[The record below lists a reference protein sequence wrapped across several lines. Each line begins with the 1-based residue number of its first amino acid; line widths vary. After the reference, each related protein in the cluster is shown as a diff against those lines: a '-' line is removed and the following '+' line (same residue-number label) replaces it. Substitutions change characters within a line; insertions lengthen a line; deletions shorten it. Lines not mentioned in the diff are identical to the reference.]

1 MNQSNGTVSPDLQS
15 YAIDPNALAY
25 VEALYEQYREDH
37 DSVPKDWIP
46 LFEQRESAE
55 GTPYV
60 SHRALQTEITRRARW
75 KQATP
80 QGGTVQ
86 GNLPKMD
93 SSWMAKQAAV
103 LRLIQAYRILG
114 HVRAKTDPINLR
126 VQPNVRDLDPYAL
139 GLEEGDMDVEFNTG
153 NLVAPDYMKLRDIVT
168 MLRETYTGSIGF
180 EYMFISDAD
189 QKDWLMR
196 RIEGTRGKEDL
207 SVEDKKRI
215 LSLLVSS
222 EGMEKYLHV
231 KFSGK
236 KRFSLEGGESFIPLI
251 HEAIQRAGA
260 QGVDEVVIGM
270 AHRGR
275 LNLLTNIMG
284 KSPTAL
290 FREFGDHVHGMDD
303 KMTGD
308 VKYHQGFSS
317 DVQTPGGIVH
327 LALAFN
333 PSHLEIINPV
343 ICGSARARMD
353 RAGDSSLRRVLPLL
367 VHGDAALAGQ
377 GVVYE
382 TAQLA
387 ATRGYST
394 GGVLHVVINNQIG
407 FTTSHPLDSRS
418 SLYCTDVG
426 KVNNCPIFHVNG
438 DDPEAV
444 IWAVRTAVDFRMK
457 FKKDVYID
465 LMCFRRHGHNEGDE
479 PSVTQ
484 PMMYRVIRK
493 HPGTPS
499 LYAKRLQDS
508 GVIDK
513 DTPKQM
519 ANTYRDALDE
529 GEQVAPNIV
538 PRDLHTKYY
547 TAWRPYLNGKWK
559 DKADTAVSARKLKK
573 LGAEA
578 CAVPDGFSMFPG
590 LRKLID
596 DRLNMVEGKQPMDWG
611 CAETLAYA
619 TLIDEGF
626 RVRISG
632 QDSARGTFFHRHAAL
647 HDYNTGRKHIPLA
660 KMASDRGT
668 MFNVFDSIL
677 SEEAVLG
684 FEYGYSMTEPGT
696 LVIWEAQYGDFANGA
711 QVLIDQFISSSQQK
725 WNLYSGLVMMLPHGW
740 EGQGPEHSSAR
751 LERFL
756 QLCAQENM
764 QVIVPSTAAQM
775 FHALRRQLVRKL
787 RIPLIIMSPKSMLR
801 RKDSF
806 SSLEDLSKGR
816 FMQIIPEVDESI
828 EADRVTRVVLCSGKM
843 YYELAAKRKERELR
857 NVVIIRIEQL
867 YPFDDDGL
875 REQLG
880 RYQNLRDVVWAQE
893 EPVNQGAW
901 YQIQHRLHQ
910 CIKSHHTLTFAGR
923 IACSAPAG
931 GSPRRHAERETILIH
946 QALDL
951 EVPEFE

>member
-1 MNQSNGTVSPDLQS
+1 MQADDQSLPDPS
-15 YAIDPNALAY
+15 ALAY
-25 VEALYEQYREDH
+25 LESIYEELQTNPGAVDPH
-37 DSVPKDWIP
+37 WAGV
-46 LFEQRESAE
+46 FETRDET
-55 GTPYV
+55 TPFV
-60 SHRALQTEITRRARW
+60 SHRAVQQELVQRSRW
-75 KQATP
+75 ASGLSP
-80 QGGTVQ
+80 AEGAAAPGD
-86 GNLPKMD
+86 GMD

-114 HVRAKTDPINLR
+114 HVQAKTDPIQLR
-126 VQPNVRDLDPYAL
+126 IQPRVRDLNPSAL
-139 GLEEGDMDVEFNTG
+139 GLTDADMDLEFNTG
-153 NLVAPDYMKLRDIVT
+153 NLVAPDYMKLRDILS
-168 MLRETYTGSIGF
+168 MLKETYTGSIGI

-196 RIEGTRGKEDL
+196 RIEETRAKARL
-207 SVEDKKRI
+207 SAEERRTL
-215 LSLLVSS
+215 LSHLVAA
-222 EGMEKYLHV
+222 EGLEKYLHV

-236 KRFSLEGGESFIPLI
+236 KRFSLEGGESFIPLVL
-251 HEAIQRAGA
+251 ESIQRAGA

-275 LNLLTNIMG
+275 LNLLTNVMG
-284 KSPTAL
+284 KAPAVL
-290 FREFGDHVHGMDD
+290 FKEFQDHVQGLDD
-303 KMTGD
+303 VMTGD

-317 DVQTPGGIVH
+317 DVQTPGGLVH

-343 ICGSARARMD
+343 ICGSSRARMD
-353 RAGDSSLRRVLPLL
+353 RAGDASLSKVMPLI

-382 TAQLA
+382 TAQMA
-387 ATRGYST
+387 QTRGYNV
-394 GGVLHVVINNQIG
+394 GGTLHVVINNQIG
-407 FTTSHPLDSRS
+407 FTTSHPLDARS

-426 KVNNCPIFHVNG
+426 KVNNCPIFHVNA

-465 LMCFRRHGHNEGDE
+465 LVCFRRHGHNEGDE

-499 LYAKRLQDS
+499 LYAQQLEQA
-508 GVIDK
+508 GIIDGDDYK
-513 DTPKQM
+513 LMGQR
-519 ANTYRDALDE
+519 YRDALDE
-529 GEQVAPNIV
+529 GSQVAPNIV

-547 TAWRPYLNGKWK
+547 MAWRPYLSGKWQ
-559 DKADTAVSARKLKK
+559 DKAKTGISLRKLKL
-573 LGAEA
+573 LGQQA
-578 CAVPDGFSMFPG
+578 CEIPKDFALHPG
-590 LRKLID
+590 VRKLMD
-596 DRLNMVEGKQPMDWG
+596 DRLNMVQGVQPLDWG

-632 QDSARGTFFHRHAAL
+632 QDSGRGTFFHRHAAL
-647 HDYNTGRKHIPLA
+647 HDYNTGRKFLPLS
-660 KMASDRGT
+660 KMAGDRGT
-668 MFNVFDSIL
+668 MFQVYDSIL
-677 SEEAVLG
+677 SEAAVLG

-725 WNLYSGLVMMLPHGW
+725 WNLFSGLVMMLPHGW

-801 RKDSF
+801 RKESF
-806 SSLEDLSKGR
+806 SSLEDLSKGQ
-816 FMQIIPEVDESI
+816 FLTVIGDPMPGLEP
-828 EADRVTRVVLCSGKM
+828 DRVTRLVLCSGKVF
-843 YYELAAKRKERELR
+843 YELAAQRAARQLR
-857 NVVIIRIEQL
+857 NVAIVRLEQL
-867 YPFDDDGL
+867 YPFDDLGL
-875 REQLG
+875 RAELD
-880 RYQNLRDVVWAQE
+880 RYPNLRDVVWCQE

-910 CIKSHHTLTFAGR
+910 CIRPFHKLSFAGR
-923 IACSAPAG
+923 VACSAPAG
-931 GSPRRHAERETILIH
+931 GSPQRHNEREKLLIH

-951 EVPEFE
+951 EVPEFK

>member
-1 MNQSNGTVSPDLQS
+1 MQLNGNGLPDASALAYLESLQEEFIHDPDSVSPDWR
-15 YAIDPNALAY
+15 A
-25 VEALYEQYREDH
+25 V
-37 DSVPKDWIP
+37 
-46 LFEQRESAE
+46 FEGE
-55 GTPYV
+55 GGGAAFV
-60 SHRALQTEITRRARW
+60 NHRALQEEISRQVRTRSTCALMPGP
-75 KQATP
+75 AHEEP
-80 QGGTVQ
+80 AMDQG
-86 GNLPKMD
+86 
-93 SSWMAKQAAV
+93 WMAKQAAV

-114 HVRAKTDPINLR
+114 HVAAKTDPIRLR
-126 VQPNVRDLDPYAL
+126 VQPNVPDLDPYAL
-139 GLEEGDMDVEFNTG
+139 GLTEQDMEVEFNTG
-153 NLVAPDYMKLRDIVT
+153 NLVAPDYMKLRDIVH
-168 MLRETYTGSIGF
+168 MLRETYTGSIGIEF
-180 EYMFISDAD
+180 MFISDAD
-189 QKDWLMR
+189 QKNWLMK
-196 RIEGTRGKEDL
+196 RIESTRAKETL
-207 SVEDKKRI
+207 SVEEKMTL
-215 LSLLVSS
+215 LSQLTAS

-236 KRFSLEGGESFIPLI
+236 KRFSLEGGESFIPLV

-275 LNLLTNIMG
+275 LNILTNVMG
-284 KSPTAL
+284 KAPSAL
-290 FREFGDHVHGMDD
+290 FREFGDHVQGLDD
-303 KMTGD
+303 RMTGD

-317 DVQTPGGIVH
+317 DVKTPGGIVH

-343 ICGSARARMD
+343 ICGSSRARMD
-353 RAGDSSLRRVLPLL
+353 RAGDTTLTKVLPLL

-387 ATRGYST
+387 QTRGYST
-394 GGVLHVVINNQIG
+394 GGALHVVINNQIG

-444 IWAVRTAVDFRMK
+444 LWAVRTAVDFRMK

-484 PMMYRVIRK
+484 PMMYRAIRK
-493 HPGTPS
+493 HPGTPTV
-499 LYAKRLQDS
+499 YANRLEREGFIEKNTQ
-508 GVIDK
+508 K
-513 DTPKQM
+513 EMFM
-519 ANTYRDALDE
+519 AYRDALDE

-547 TAWRPYLNGKWK
+547 TAWRPYLNGKWS
-559 DKADTAVSARKLKK
+559 DKAKTAVSVRKLKK
-573 LGAEA
+573 LGNEA
-578 CAVPDGFSMFPG
+578 CTVPEDFSLHPG
-590 LRKLID
+590 VRKLID
-596 DRLNMVEGKQPMDWG
+596 DRVAMVNGDVPLDWG

-619 TLIDEGF
+619 SLLDEGF

-632 QDSARGTFFHRHAAL
+632 QDSGRGTFFHRHAAL
-647 HDYNTGRKHIPLA
+647 HDYNSGRKFIPLA
-660 KMASDRGT
+660 QMATERGT
-668 MFNVFDSIL
+668 KFNVFDSIL

-696 LVIWEAQYGDFANGA
+696 LTLWEAQYGDFANGA
-711 QVLIDQFISSSQQK
+711 QVLVDQFISSSQQK
-725 WNLYSGLVMMLPHGW
+725 WNLFSGLVMMLPHGW

-801 RKDSF
+801 KKESF

-816 FMQIIPEVDESI
+816 FMNLIPEVDTHLKPEKI
-828 EADRVTRVVLCSGKM
+828 TRLVLCSGKV
-843 YYELAAKRKERELR
+843 YYELAAKRAERELR
-857 NVVIIRIEQL
+857 NVALIRIEQL
-867 YPFDDDGL
+867 YPFD
-875 REQLG
+875 EQALKQELEH
-880 RYQNLRDVVWAQE
+880 YPNLRDVVWCQE
-893 EPVNQGAW
+893 EPMNQGAW

-910 CIKSHHTLTFAGR
+910 CIRNHHTLSFAGR
-923 IACSAPAG
+923 VACSAPAG
-931 GSPRRHAERETILIH
+931 GSPLRHNQREQLLIH

-951 EVPEFE
+951 EVPSFT

>member
-1 MNQSNGTVSPDLQS
+1 MQPNGNAQPD
-15 YAIDPNALAY
+15 AGALAY
-25 VEALYEQYREDH
+25 LESIYEQYREDPGAL
-37 DSVPKDWIP
+37 DAGWRGV
-46 LFEQRESAE
+46 FEAGDTS
-55 GTPYV
+55 GTYV
-60 SHRALQTEITRRARW
+60 SHRRMQEEITRRSRW
-75 KQATP
+75 QRKAVDSGEALRDVP
-80 QGGTVQ
+80 G
-86 GNLPKMD
+86 MD
-93 SSWMAKQAAV
+93 NSWMAKQAAV

-126 VQPNVRDLDPYAL
+126 VQPNVRDLDPNAL
-139 GLEEGDMDVEFNTG
+139 GLTGADMDVEFNTG
-153 NLVAPDYMKLRDIVT
+153 NLVAPDYMKLRDILQ
-168 MLRETYTGSIGF
+168 MLKDTYTGSIGIEF
-180 EYMFISDAD
+180 MFISDAD

-196 RIEGTRGKEDL
+196 RIEETRAKEDL
-207 SVEDKKRI
+207 SPDDRKRI
-215 LSLLVSS
+215 LTQLASS

-251 HEAIQRAGA
+251 LEAIQRAGA
-260 QGVDEVVIGM
+260 QGVGEIVIGM

-275 LNLLTNIMG
+275 LNLLTNVMG
-284 KSPTAL
+284 KAPAVL
-290 FREFGDHVHGMDD
+290 FKEFGDHIQGLDD

-343 ICGSARARMD
+343 ICGSSRARMD
-353 RAGDSSLRRVLPLL
+353 RAGDTGLSKVLPIL

-387 ATRGYST
+387 QTRGYST
-394 GGVLHVVINNQIG
+394 GGALHVVINNQIG
-407 FTTSHPLDSRS
+407 FTTSHPLDARS

-444 IWAVRTAVDFRMK
+444 VWAVRTAVDFRMK

-465 LMCFRRHGHNEGDE
+465 LVCFRKHGHNEGDE

-493 HPGTPS
+493 HPGTTS
-499 LYAKRLQDS
+499 LYARRLQEA
-508 GVIDK
+508 GIIDG
-513 DTPKQM
+513 DFYTQVQQ
-519 ANTYRDALDE
+519 TYRDALDE
-529 GEQVAPNIV
+529 GSQVAPNIV

-547 TAWRPYLNGKWK
+547 TAWQPYLNGKWSDRAK
-559 DKADTAVSARKLKK
+559 TGLSVRKLKK
-573 LGAEA
+573 LGMEA
-578 CAVPDGFSMFPG
+578 CTVPESFSMHPG
-590 LRKLID
+590 VRKLMD
-596 DRLNMVEGKQPMDWG
+596 DRISMVRGEMPLDWG

-619 TLIDEGF
+619 SLLDEGF

-632 QDSARGTFFHRHAAL
+632 QDSGRGTFFHRHAAL
-647 HDYNTGRKHIPLA
+647 HDYNTGRKYLPLA
-660 KMASDRGT
+660 RMASERGT
-668 MFNVFDSIL
+668 LFNVFDSIL
-677 SEEAVLG
+677 SEAAVLG

-725 WNLYSGLVMMLPHGW
+725 WNLFSGLVMMLPHGW

-764 QVIVPSTAAQM
+764 QVIVPSTAAQT

-801 RKDSF
+801 RKESF
-806 SSLEDLSKGR
+806 STLEDLSKGG
-816 FMQIIPEVDESI
+816 FQLIIPDPDSSLKAEK
-828 EADRVTRVVLCSGKM
+828 VTRAVLCSGKVF
-843 YYELAAKRKERELR
+843 YELAAKRAERELR
-857 NVVIIRIEQL
+857 NVAIIRIEQL
-867 YPFDDDGL
+867 YPFDDVGL
-875 REQLG
+875 RVQFE
-880 RYQNLRDVVWAQE
+880 RYPNLRDVVWCQE

-910 CIKSHHTLTFAGR
+910 CIKPHHTLGFAGR
-923 IACSAPAG
+923 VACSAPAG
-931 GSPRRHAERETILIH
+931 GSPLRHNFREKALIH

-951 EVPEFE
+951 EVPEFN

>member
-1 MNQSNGTVSPDLQS
+1 MYLDENGLPDAS
-15 YAIDPNALAY
+15 ALAY
-25 VEALYEQYREDH
+25 LESLQEEYLKDPAAIQPGWEAVFGGGAGEAGF
-37 DSVPKDWIP
+37 VN
-46 LFEQRESAE
+46 
-55 GTPYV
+55 
-60 SHRALQTEITRRARW
+60 HR
-75 KQATP
+75 
-80 QGGTVQ
+80 TVQ
-86 GNLPKMD
+86 ADLSRQVRTRSACTLVAVPGHAEPAMD
-93 SSWMAKQAAV
+93 QGWMAKQAAV

-114 HVRAKTDPINLR
+114 HVAAKTDPIRLR
-126 VQPNVRDLDPYAL
+126 VQPKVPDLDPYAL
-139 GLEEGDMDVEFNTG
+139 GLTEQDMDVEFNTG
-153 NLVAPDYMKLRDIVT
+153 NLVAPDYMKLRDIVH
-168 MLRETYTGSIGF
+168 MLRETYTGSIGI

-189 QKDWLMR
+189 QKNWLMK
-196 RIEGTRGKEDL
+196 RIESMRAREVL
-207 SVEDKKRI
+207 SADERKTL
-215 LSLLVSS
+215 LSHLTAS

-236 KRFSLEGGESFIPLI
+236 KRFSLEGGESFIPLV

-260 QGVDEVVIGM
+260 QGVNEVVIGM

-275 LNLLTNIMG
+275 LNILTNVMG
-284 KSPTAL
+284 KAPSAL
-290 FREFGDHVHGMDD
+290 FREFGDHIQGLDD
-303 KMTGD
+303 RMTGD

-343 ICGSARARMD
+343 ICGSSRARMD
-353 RAGDSSLRRVLPLL
+353 RAGDTTLTKVLPVL

-382 TAQLA
+382 TAQLSQ
-387 ATRGYST
+387 TRGYST
-394 GGVLHVVINNQIG
+394 GGALHVVINNQIG

-465 LMCFRRHGHNEGDE
+465 LICFRRHGHNEGDE

-484 PMMYRVIRK
+484 PMMYRAIRK

-499 LYAKRLQDS
+499 VYAARLERE
-508 GVIDK
+508 GVIEK
-513 DTPKQM
+513 STHKEMFM
-519 ANTYRDALDE
+519 AYRDALDE

-547 TAWRPYLNGKWK
+547 TAWRPYLNGKWS
-559 DKADTAVSARKLKK
+559 DRARTAVSVRKLKK
-573 LGAEA
+573 LGVEA
-578 CAVPDGFSMFPG
+578 CFVPEDFSLHPG
-590 LRKLID
+590 VRKLMD
-596 DRLNMVEGKQPMDWG
+596 DRLAMMKGEIPLDWG
-611 CAETLAYA
+611 AAETLAYA
-619 TLIDEGF
+619 SLLDEGF

-632 QDSARGTFFHRHAAL
+632 QDSGRGTFFHRHAAV
-647 HDYNTGRKHIPLA
+647 HDYETGRKYLPLA
-660 KMASDRGT
+660 RMASDRGT
-668 MFNVFDSIL
+668 RFNVFDSIL

-696 LVIWEAQYGDFANGA
+696 LTLWEAQYGDFANGA

-725 WNLYSGLVMMLPHGW
+725 WNLFSGLVMMLPHGW

-801 RKDSF
+801 KKESF
-806 SSLEDLSKGR
+806 SSLEDLSKGQ
-816 FMQIIPEVDESI
+816 FLNLIPEVDPGVKPEK
-828 EADRVTRVVLCSGKM
+828 VTRLVLCSGKV
-843 YYELAAKRKERELR
+843 YYELAAKRAERGLR
-857 NVVIIRIEQL
+857 NVALVRIEQL
-867 YPFDDDGL
+867 YPFD
-875 REQLG
+875 EQALKQELAT
-880 RYQNLRDVVWAQE
+880 YPNLRDVVWCQE

-901 YQIQHRLHQ
+901 YQIQHRLHH
-910 CIKSHHTLTFAGR
+910 CIRSHHTLTFAGR
-923 IACSAPAG
+923 VACSAPAG
-931 GSPRRHAERETILIH
+931 GSPLRHSQREQLLIH

-951 EVPEFE
+951 EVPSFT

>member
-1 MNQSNGTVSPDLQS
+1 MKDSNGGSIPDPS
-15 YAIDPNALAY
+15 ALGY
-25 VEALYEQYREDH
+25 IEAL
-37 DSVPKDWIP
+37 
-46 LFEQRESAE
+46 FEEFRDNPDRLPE
-55 GTPYV
+55 GWEGVFEGAVADEERYV
-60 SHRALQTEITRRARW
+60 SHRAMQEEITRRARW
-75 KQATP
+75 KKTAPSYLRGQ
-80 QGGTVQ
+80 QE
-86 GNLPKMD
+86 LPEMD
-93 SSWMAKQAAV
+93 NSWMAKQAAV

-114 HVRAKTDPINLR
+114 HVRAKMDPIDLR

-139 GLEEGDMDVEFNTG
+139 GLSDADMDVEFNTG
-153 NLVAPDYMKLRDIVT
+153 NLVAPDYMKLRDIVS
-168 MLRETYTGSIGF
+168 MLRETYTGSVGI

-196 RIEGTRGKEDL
+196 RIEENRARENL
-207 SVEDKKRI
+207 SADERKRL

-222 EGMEKYLHV
+222 EGMEKYLHI

-236 KRFSLEGGESFIPLI
+236 KRFSLEGGESFIPLV
-251 HEAIQRAGA
+251 HEAIQRAGT

-290 FREFGDHVHGMDD
+290 FREFGDHVQGMDD
-303 KMTGD
+303 YMTGD

-353 RAGDSSLRRVLPLL
+353 RAGDTSLRKVLPLL

-387 ATRGYST
+387 STRGYST

-407 FTTSHPLDSRS
+407 FTTSHPLDARS

-465 LMCFRRHGHNEGDE
+465 LVCFRRHGHNEGDE

-484 PMMYRVIRK
+484 PMMYRTIRN
-493 HPGTPS
+493 HPGTPAK
-499 LYAKRLQDS
+499 YAERLERD
-508 GVIDK
+508 GVIGK
-513 DTPKQM
+513 STLKEM
-519 ANTYRDALDE
+519 ALAYRDALDE

-547 TAWRPYLNGKWK
+547 TAWQPYLNGNWK
-559 DKADTAVSARKLKK
+559 DKAKTALSVRKLKK
-573 LGAEA
+573 LGGEA
-578 CAVPDGFSMFPG
+578 CEVPDDFSMHPG
-590 LRKLID
+590 VRKLMD
-596 DRLNMVEGKQPMDWG
+596 DRLAMVNGKQELDWG

-619 TLIDEGF
+619 SLLDEGF

-632 QDSARGTFFHRHAAL
+632 QDSGRGTFFHRHAAL
-647 HDYNTGRKHIPLA
+647 HDYKSGRKFIPLA
-660 KMASDRGT
+660 RMARNRGT
-668 MFNVFDSIL
+668 QFYVFDSIL

-764 QVIVPSTAAQM
+764 QVIVPSTSAQV

-801 RKDSF
+801 RKESF
-806 SSLEDLSKGR
+806 STLEDLSKGS
-816 FMQIIPEVDESI
+816 FQTLIPETDETI
-828 EADRVTRVVLCSGKM
+828 EADRVTRAVLCSGKL
-843 YYELAAKRKERELR
+843 YYELLAKRTERDLR
-857 NVVIIRIEQL
+857 NTVILRIEQL
-867 YPFDDDGL
+867 YPFDDAAL
-875 REQLG
+875 REQLA
-880 RYQNLRDVVWAQE
+880 RYKNLRDVIWCQE
-893 EPVNQGAW
+893 EPTNQGAW

-910 CIKSHHTLTFAGR
+910 CIKQHHTLSFAGR

-931 GSPRRHAERETILIH
+931 GSPRRHAEREMLLIH

-951 EVPEFE
+951 EVPTFS